1 MKCLRCEKAEE
12 SVEHALLWCRKAKEV
27 WSKSTFWY
35 LISDLKGLN
44 SLDVLRFVFSKT
56 RGNDLAFSVLF
67 YKAYGGER
75 NCFVQKVSSINHI
88 GVGVTIRDWK
98 GLLLA
103 KRMDFK
109 IDWVEL
115 DVVNVASGLNDVYV
129 NDGLAGVVLDDVRGL
144 CREVGVSK
152 CLSIPRQGNEMAHFL
167 AARTFSSLEDRVW
180 LSLTVSLVSF
190 VSCLHCVK

>member
-35 LISDLKGLN
+35 LISNLKGLN

-75 NCFVQKVSSINHI
+75 NCFVQK
-88 GVGVTIRDWK
+88 

-115 DVVNVASGLNDVYV
+115 DVVNVASGVNDVYV
-129 NDGLAGVVLDDVRGL
+129 NDGLARVVLDDVRGL

-180 LSLTVSLVSF
+180 LN
-190 VSCLHCVK
+190 